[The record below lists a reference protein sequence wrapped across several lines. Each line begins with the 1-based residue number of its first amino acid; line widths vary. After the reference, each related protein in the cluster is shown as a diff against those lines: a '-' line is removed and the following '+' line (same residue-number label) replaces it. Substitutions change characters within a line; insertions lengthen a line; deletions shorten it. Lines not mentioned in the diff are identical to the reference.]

1 LAHHVFLI
9 NSTGISSTL
18 DVANKHTFAYTVK
31 HRPQA
36 YSNQTAAVAAA
47 TTTATTTTAATTTL
61 ATTRT
66 WENRSIA

>member
-1 LAHHVFLI
+1 
-9 NSTGISSTL
+9 
-18 DVANKHTFAYTVK
+18 VANKHTFAYTVK

-47 TTTATTTTAATTTL
+47 TTTATTTAATTTL

-66 WENRSIA
+66 